1 MGRYVLKRIL
11 LMIPVIIGVSFV
23 IFVAMNL
30 AAGDYVDTLDTTEL
44 SPEQV
49 EALRENLGLNK
60 TIVEQYLDYMWGFL
74 HGDLGTS
81 YTSGRS
87 VFKSFMEKLPK
98 TMYLGIVAS
107 IIGTVVS
114 IPLGIFAA
122 RKRGGLWD
130 NVANVVAVFG
140 ISVPNFWFGLMLMLL
155 FSLKLHWL
163 PTSGSDT
170 WLAVLMPALTIGTD
184 KMASLTRTTR
194 STMLDTLTQDYLR
207 TARAKGVP
215 EKDVIN
221 KHALKPAM
229 IPILNVTMSQLS
241 GAIGGAALTETVF
254 SWPGVG
260 RLVID
265 AVRARDIPMACG
277 CIILKC
283 ILIGLIGLATDLLF
297 VVVDPRL
304 RTHYAAA
311 AKKRKGSI
319 WSEMADDIRGA
330 VRSVLNI
337 PANLRRA
344 LADNAAN
351 RALAVKERAEQKE
364 RLAKAKAAKAA
375 RGGEKRVLVS
385 KQYSKRSRLGEF
397 WYRFSQNKGAIVALV
412 ILFLL
417 ALNCIFAD
425 VIFDYKTDVIGY
437 NIREASQPPSAKHWF
452 GTDEFGR
459 DLFSRVM
466 YGARYSLAIG
476 LATVAMSLVVGLPLG
491 AICGYYGGR
500 VDLYVSR
507 VLDLF
512 ASIPSLLMGIIVV
525 SALGQSTQSLIIAMA
540 FGQFIGVSR
549 GTRTAVMTVKNNEYV
564 EAARAIGMPTMSII
578 FRHVVPNCL
587 SPIIVRVTLQVAGAI
602 IGASSLSFLGLGVPV
617 PSPEWGALLSAGRD
631 HIRDCSYMTTFPGL
645 AIMITVLAFN
655 MLGDGLRDALD
666 PKLKK

>member
-44 SPEQV
+44 SQEQV

-60 TIVEQYLDYMWGFL
+60 SIIEQYMDYMWGFL

-87 VFKSFMEKLPK
+87 VLKSFMEKLPK

-140 ISVPNFWFGLMLMLL
+140 ISVPNFWFGLMLMIL

-163 PTSGSDT
+163 PSGGSDT

-194 STMLDTLTQDYLR
+194 STMLDTLSQDYLR

-215 EKDVIN
+215 EKDVVN

-260 RLVID
+260 RLVVD
-265 AVRARDIPMACG
+265 AVRARDVPMACG

-319 WSEMADDIRGA
+319 WSEMADDIRGS
-330 VRSVLNI
+330 VRSVRNI
-337 PANLRRA
+337 PANLRRV

-351 RALAVKERAEQKE
+351 RALAVKERAEKKE
-364 RLAKAKAAKAA
+364 RIAKAKAAKAA

-397 WYRFSQNKGAIVALV
+397 WYRFSQNKGAIVAMV

-425 VIFDYKTDVIGY
+425 VLFDYKTDVIGY
-437 NIREASQPPSAKHWF
+437 NIREALQPPSAKHWF
-452 GTDEFGR
+452 GTDELGR

-507 VLDLF
+507 ILDVF
-512 ASIPSLLMGIIVV
+512 ASIPSILMGIIIV

-564 EAARAIGMPTMSII
+564 EAAKAIGMPTMSII

-631 HIRDCSYMTTFPGL
+631 HIRDCSYLTTFPGL

-655 MLGDGLRDALD
+655 MIGDGLRDALD

>member
-44 SPEQV
+44 SQEQV
-49 EALRENLGLNK
+49 EAIRENLGLNK
-60 TIVEQYLDYMWGFL
+60 SIIEQYADYMWGFL

-87 VFKSFMEKLPK
+87 VLKSFMEKLPK

-140 ISVPNFWFGLMLMLL
+140 ISVPNFWFGLMLMIL

-163 PTSGSDT
+163 PSGGSDT

-215 EKDVIN
+215 EKDVVN

-260 RLVID
+260 RLVVD
-265 AVRARDIPMACG
+265 AVRARDVPMACG

-330 VRSVLNI
+330 VCSVRNI

-351 RALAVKERAEQKE
+351 RALAVKERAEKKE
-364 RLAKAKAAKAA
+364 RIAKAKAAKAA

-397 WYRFSQNKGAIVALV
+397 WYRFSQNKGAIVAMV

-425 VIFDYKTDVIGY
+425 VLFDYKTDVIGY
-437 NIREASQPPSAKHWF
+437 NIREALQPPSAKHWF
-452 GTDEFGR
+452 GTDELGR

-507 VLDLF
+507 ILDVF
-512 ASIPSLLMGIIVV
+512 ASIPSILMGIIIV

-564 EAARAIGMPTMSII
+564 EAAKAIGMPTGDII

-631 HIRDCSYMTTFPGL
+631 HIRDCSYLTTFPGL

-655 MLGDGLRDALD
+655 MIGDGLRDALD

>member
-44 SPEQV
+44 SQEQV

-60 TIVEQYLDYMWGFL
+60 SIIEQYMDYMWGFL

-87 VFKSFMEKLPK
+87 VLKSFMEKLPK

-140 ISVPNFWFGLMLMLL
+140 ISVPNFWFGLMLMIL

-163 PTSGSDT
+163 PSGGSDT

-194 STMLDTLTQDYLR
+194 STMLDTLSQDYLR

-215 EKDVIN
+215 EKDVVN

-260 RLVID
+260 RLVVD
-265 AVRARDIPMACG
+265 AVRARDVPMACG

-319 WSEMADDIRGA
+319 WSEMADDIRGS
-330 VRSVLNI
+330 VRSVRNI
-337 PANLRRA
+337 PANLRRV

-351 RALAVKERAEQKE
+351 RALAVKERAEKKE
-364 RLAKAKAAKAA
+364 RIAKAKAAKAA

-397 WYRFSQNKGAIVALV
+397 WYRFSQNKGAIVAMV

-425 VIFDYKTDVIGY
+425 VLFDYKTDVIGY
-437 NIREASQPPSAKHWF
+437 NIREALQPPSAKHWF
-452 GTDEFGR
+452 GTDELGR

-507 VLDLF
+507 ILDVF
-512 ASIPSLLMGIIVV
+512 ASIPSILMGIIIV

-564 EAARAIGMPTMSII
+564 EAAKAIGMPTMSII

-617 PSPEWGALLSAGRD
+617 PSPEWGALRSSGRD
-631 HIRDCSYMTTFPGL
+631 HIRDCSYLTTFPGL

-655 MLGDGLRDALD
+655 MIGDGLRDALD